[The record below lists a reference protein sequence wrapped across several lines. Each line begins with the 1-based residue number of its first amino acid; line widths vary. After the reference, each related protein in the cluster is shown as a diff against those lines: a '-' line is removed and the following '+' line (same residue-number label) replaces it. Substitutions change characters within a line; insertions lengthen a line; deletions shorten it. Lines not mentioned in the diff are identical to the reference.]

1 MGGPGRRPDNVKT
14 AAVLARGRWPDRGAA
29 TPYTAEVPRLRR
41 RTPYVRTA
49 LAVVGLTAAAACTGG
64 SAAKGTQPASSVAP
78 STSTTVV
85 KQRRAGPLRVGVV
98 LPLTGSATSFG
109 QPLLAGIELAKEQI
123 NAAGGVN
130 GEPIQIVAKVD
141 EGKDLET
148 LGQTIIDAELDAIV
162 GPASSANALAVAET
176 VNQAEVVTCTPTA
189 GSVALTRY
197 GSQYLFRTFP
207 SDALQGDA
215 LAKALKESGL
225 LFGPGAVAVLYPDD
239 DYGRS
244 IFDHLRSQ
252 LDPSVASI
260 KFQSAY
266 ATDATDNDLQAIAR
280 QAVDANP
287 RVAVVIGLSDAGGRM
302 LTRLRSAD
310 VDSSIARVY
319 VSAAMRVP
327 NLYEQ
332 PAAGKP
338 IARQAVLGVSPLA
351 DPNQAGFV
359 QDFRAVA
366 PDVGIAYATY
376 AYDCLN
382 LIALAAQSA
391 RSNDPRAFRDR
402 LVEVSR
408 AGQRC
413 DSFASCA
420 EKLMADPPLNIDY
433 DGASGSVDLDE
444 NGDVTSAR
452 FELFRFDA
460 SGRDVRDDDL
470 RVP

>member
-1 MGGPGRRPDNVKT
+1 M
-14 AAVLARGRWPDRGAA
+14 
-29 TPYTAEVPRLRR
+29 RR
-41 RTPYVRTA
+41 RTPPARAA
-49 LAVVGLTAAAACTGG
+49 LVVFALTAAAACTGN
-64 SAAKGTQPASSVAP
+64 SSAKGTQPPSSVAA
-78 STSTTVV
+78 STTTTVV

-109 QPLLAGIELAKEQI
+109 QPLNAGIELAVQQI
-123 NAAGGVN
+123 NGAGGVN
-130 GEPIQIVAKVD
+130 GEPIQIVIKVD

-148 LGQTIIDAELDAIV
+148 LGQTVIDAELDAIV
-162 GPASSANALAVAET
+162 GPASSADALAVAET

-244 IFDHLRSQ
+244 IFDHLRTQ
-252 LDPSVASI
+252 LDTSVASI

-266 ATDATDNDLQAIAR
+266 ASDATDNELQAIAR

-287 RVAVVIGLSDAGGRM
+287 RVAVVIGVPDSGGRRM

-319 VSAAMRVP
+319 VSGAMRVP
-327 NLYEQ
+327 NLYEP

-376 AYDCLN
+376 AYDCVN

-391 RSNDPRAFRDR
+391 RSNDPRVFRDR

-420 EKLMADPPLNIDY
+420 EKLMANPPLNIDY
-433 DGASGSVDLDE
+433 DGASGPVDLDE
-444 NGDVTSAR
+444 SGDVTSAR

-460 SGRDVRDDDL
+460 TGRDVRDDDL